1 MVETTPFHP
10 RLSQLNETSLYGHWS
25 GYLSALRYSYSAKDE
40 YFGIRNAAAVFDASP
55 LYKYWIRG
63 RDAQRLLEGVMAR
76 DVRTVKPGRAQYTIW
91 CDDGG
96 YLLEDGVLFRHS
108 SDEFLLTSAR
118 PNLGFLQDHGRRMDV
133 EVIDAS
139 DDYGVL
145 AIQGPRSRA
154 ILAPL
159 APEILELPYFAM
171 TPAKIA
177 DTAVT
182 ISRTGFTGD
191 LGYEVMVPVDAALP
205 VLDAILEAGAPH
217 RLRPFGE
224 EALGM
229 ARIEAGLPLIDVD
242 FSSARFAFNDDQ
254 RFTPWELGLG
264 WTLRGIDDA
273 SRPFVGRRALVK
285 ERDENSSR
293 WATVGISIAT
303 TDYRALHEA
312 QGIVPYMD
320 EVPVDGHTMLYEN
333 EEWVRAGYATS
344 LMYSPLMQRHI
355 GLARV
360 RPHLAEPGTVVHVE
374 QTINHEYFTVP
385 ATVVPLPFFNPERK
399 VSMA

>member
-1 MVETTPFHP
+1 MVLTTPFHP
-10 RLSQLNETSLYGHWS
+10 RLSELNETGLYGHWA
-25 GYLSALRYSYSAKDE
+25 GYLSALRYQYSAKNE

-63 RDAQRLLEGVMAR
+63 RDAQKFLEGLMSR
-76 DVRTVKPGRAQYTIW
+76 DVRTCKPGRAQYTIW
-91 CDDGG
+91 CDDNGHV
-96 YLLEDGVLFRHS
+96 LEDGVLFRHAP
-108 SDEFLLTSAR
+108 DEFLLTAAR
-118 PNLGFLQDHGRRMDV
+118 PNLGFLQDQVRRLNV

-139 DDYGVL
+139 DDFGVL
-145 AIQGPRSRA
+145 ALQGPRSR
-154 ILAPL
+154 
-159 APEILELPYFAM
+159 EILTPLVPEVAELSFFGM

-177 DTAVT
+177 GHSVT

-191 LGYEVMVPVDAALP
+191 LGYEVMVPAESAIP
-205 VLDAILEAGAPH
+205 VLDAILESGAPH
-217 RLRPFGE
+217 HLRPFGE

-242 FSSARFAFNDDQ
+242 FSSSRFAYNDDQ
-254 RFTPWELGLG
+254 RFSAWELGFG
-264 WTLRGIDDA
+264 WTLRGIDDD
-273 SRPFVGRRALVK
+273 SRVFTGRRALLR
-285 ERDENSSR
+285 ERDENTSR
-293 WATVGISIAT
+293 WSTVGISIAQ
-303 TDYRALHEA
+303 TDYRALHEEH
-312 QGIVPYMD
+312 GVVPYMD
-320 EVPVDGHTMLYEN
+320 EIPVDWHTMLYEN
-333 EEWVRAGYATS
+333 SDWVRAGYATS

-360 RPHLAEPGTVVHVE
+360 RPHLAEPGTIVHVE